1 MCFKIGPA
9 RKCEVRLYKLFQNGV
24 HRKGTVTVLWVINLF
39 LCVQFI
45 GYILENL
52 FGQLQVKH

>member
-45 GYILENL
+45 GYILKL
-52 FGQLQVKH
+52 PFGQ